1 MTKSGGSKHQKRVAA
16 PRNWVIARKQHTFA
30 YRANPGPHGIEASVP
45 LGILLRD
52 NLKLGNTAREIRIIL
67 NKKEI
72 LIDGRIIYNPKF
84 PVGLMDVIQIDSIN
98 KFYRVLP
105 DSQHNLKANEMK
117 KPSKIT
123 KACQIMNKSTIKG
136 GITQLN
142 LHDGRNIILP
152 KEEGI
157 ERRYNTK
164 DTLIIELPS
173 QEIIQHIPFKEG
185 MYAVIKAG
193 RNVGKYGIIKSF
205 QWRFGPR
212 ASTVTITSPEG
223 EEVQTA
229 PEYLFVIGEKSPWW
243 DAKGDGN

>member
-1 MTKSGGSKHQKRVAA
+1 MTKTGGTKHQKRIAA
-16 PRNWVIARKQHTFA
+16 PRSWVIARKQFKFA
-30 YRANPGPHGIEASVP
+30 YRVNPGPHGIEASVP

-52 NLKLGNTAREIRIIL
+52 NFNLGDTAREIRIIL
-67 NKKEI
+67 NKKAI
-72 LIDGRIIYNPKF
+72 KVDGRIITDPKF
-84 PVGLMDVIQIDSIN
+84 PIGVMDIIQIDSIN

-105 DSQHNLKANEMK
+105 DSQHNLKAYEMK
-117 KPSKIT
+117 KTSKIT
-123 KACQIMNKSTIKG
+123 KACQIMEKSTLKG

-164 DTLIIELPS
+164 DTLIIEVPT
-173 QEIIQHIPFKEG
+173 QAIIQHIPFKEG

-193 RNVGKYGIIKSF
+193 KNVGKSGIIKNF

-229 PEYLFVIGEKSPWW
+229 PEYLFVIGEKAPWW
-243 DAKGDGN
+243 DVKGDGN